1 MVINNKYHI
10 LVDSKNV
17 LGSLKSYNGTST
29 FIEIEKNARLK
40 HFQRPIKKCEVDS
53 PNK

>member
-29 FIEIEKNARLK
+29 FIEIEKKTHVRNTSK
-40 HFQRPIKKCEVDS
+40 DE
-53 PNK
+53 

>member
-17 LGSLKSYNGTST
+17 LGSLKSNNGTST
-29 FIEIEKNARLK
+29 FIEIEKKRTFETLPKTN
-40 HFQRPIKKCEVDS
+40 KKMRS
-53 PNK
+53 RFP

>member
-1 MVINNKYHI
+1 MVIHNKYHI

-29 FIEIEKNARLK
+29 LIEIEEEKTHVRNTSK
-40 HFQRPIKKCEVDS
+40 DQ
-53 PNK
+53 